1 MGNQEERHQ
10 YNLGIIGNCAYLAY
24 IDTSADVRWMCW
36 PRFDSSFVFGNL
48 LDQQKGG
55 YFYVH
60 PYEKGFSSEQ
70 YYLENANILC
80 TEFEGEGGRFRVT
93 DFAPRFYQHE
103 RYFKPLMLVRK
114 IEPLSGHPK
123 IQVGC
128 QPVGNY
134 GETIPESYLG
144 SNHIRYLGLE
154 RPIRLTTDLPLNFV
168 QTEKPLV
175 LDRTRYCILTYGIPL
190 EGPLESTAE
199 NFLTQTLEYWQHWVN
214 NANLPS
220 FYQKWM
226 IRSALALKLHQ
237 YEDTG
242 AILASGTTSLP
253 EYPGEG
259 RNWDYRFCWMRDT
272 HYTLRSLNN
281 LGHFEELKNYSNFIQ
296 NVVGIH
302 GEHYEP
308 VYSITSEADVLDEQE
323 LNLDGYLGNKPV
335 RIGNQAVTHIQNDV
349 YGQMLVS
356 LLPLYTDE
364 RFVEKDQALSLKITR
379 QILAKIEETID
390 APDAGLWEFRGTEQK
405 HCYTF
410 LFHWAGSKA
419 AAKIGRYF
427 GDQDLEAKAEDLAD
441 RASQNIEAC
450 YDDEAQVYRQAIG
463 TKNLDASLFQ
473 LITMNYLDPSSE
485 RAKKHLEKL
494 EYELGANR
502 YLMYRYKH
510 VDDFGEPN
518 STFLICAFWYIE
530 ALAYTGRL
538 QDAVEGF
545 NEVLQ
550 NSNHLGLFSEDI
562 DARTLSQWGNFP
574 QAYSHVGLVNSAF
587 MIANR
592 LNRPDF
598 LM

>member
-1 MGNQEERHQ
+1 MGNQQRHQ
-10 YNLGIIGNCAYLAY
+10 YDMGIIGNCAYLAY
-24 IDTSADVRWMCW
+24 INTNADIRWMCW
-36 PRFDSSFVFGNL
+36 PRFDSSFIFGNL

-55 YFYVH
+55 YFYIQ
-60 PYEKGFSSEQ
+60 PFEDEFDSKQ
-70 YYLENANILC
+70 YYLENSNILC
-80 TEFEGEGGRFRVT
+80 TEFDVEGGRFRVV

-103 RYFKPLMLVRK
+103 RYFKPLMVVRK

-128 QPVGNY
+128 QPVGQY
-134 GETIPESYLG
+134 GEKRPESYLG
-144 SNHIRYLGLE
+144 SNHIRFLGLE
-154 RPIRLTTDLPLNFV
+154 RPLRLTTDLPLNFV

-175 LDRTRYCILTYGIPL
+175 LDRSKYCILTYGIPL

-199 NFLTQTLEYWQHWVN
+199 NFLSQTLEYWQYWVN
-214 NANLPS
+214 NANLPN
-220 FYQKWM
+220 FHQKSV

-242 AILASGTTSLP
+242 AMLAAGTTSLP

-272 HYTLRSLNN
+272 HYTLRSLNS

-302 GEHYEP
+302 GNHYEP
-308 VYSITSEADVLDEQE
+308 VYSITGECDVLDEQQ
-323 LNLDGYLGNKPV
+323 LDLQGYLGNQPV

-364 RFVEKDQALSLKITR
+364 RFVDKDETLSLQITR
-379 QILAKIEETID
+379 QLLKKIEDTID
-390 APDAGLWEFRGTEQK
+390 APDAGLWEFRNTQQK

-427 GDQDLEAKAEDLAD
+427 QDSALQQNAERLAS

-450 YDDEAQVYRQAIG
+450 YDEEAQVYRQAIG
-463 TKNLDASLFQ
+463 SKNLDASLFQ
-473 LITMNYLDPSSE
+473 LITMNYLDPGSE
-485 RAKKHLEKL
+485 RAKRHLQKL
-494 EYELGANR
+494 EEELSANK
-502 YLMYRYKH
+502 YLMFRYKH
-510 VDDFGEPN
+510 VDDFGEPS
-518 STFLICAFWYIE
+518 STFLVCAFWYIE
-530 ALAYTGRL
+530 ALAHTGRL
-538 QDAVEGF
+538 EDAVQGF
-545 NEVLQ
+545 EEVMKFG
-550 NSNHLGLFSEDI
+550 NHLGLFSEDV
-562 DARTLSQWGNFP
+562 DANTFSQWGNFP
-574 QAYSHVGLVNSAF
+574 QAYSHVGVVNSAF
-587 MIANR
+587 RIANR
-592 LNRPDF
+592 LNYPDF

>member
-1 MGNQEERHQ
+1 MANQEDRHQ
-10 YNLGIIGNCAYLAY
+10 YNLGVIGNCAYLAY

-48 LDQQKGG
+48 LDNQKGG
-55 YFYVH
+55 YFSIN
-60 PYEKGFSSEQ
+60 PYEEGFTSKQ
-70 YYLENANILC
+70 YYLENSNVLS
-80 TEFEGEGGRFRVT
+80 TEFEGDDGRFRVV

-114 IEPLSGHPK
+114 IEQLSGHPK
-123 IQVGC
+123 IRVGC

-134 GETIPESYLG
+134 GDSIPESYLG

-168 QTEKPLV
+168 QSEKPLV
-175 LDRTRYCILTYGIPL
+175 LDRPRYCILTYGIPL

-199 NFLTQTLEYWQHWVN
+199 SFLSQTLEYWQYWVN

-302 GEHYEP
+302 EDHYEP
-308 VYSITSEADVLDEQE
+308 VYSITGEADVLNEQE
-323 LNLDGYLGNKPV
+323 LNLEGYLGNKPV

-364 RFVEKDQALSLKITR
+364 RFVGKDKALSLKITK

-390 APDAGLWEFRGTEQK
+390 APDAGLWEFRGMQQK

-427 GDQDLEAKAEDLAD
+427 HDEDLEAKAEDLAY
-441 RASQNIEAC
+441 RASLNIEAC
-450 YDDEAQVYRQAIG
+450 YDQEEQVYRQAIG

-485 RAKKHLEKL
+485 RARKHLEKL

-502 YLMYRYKH
+502 YLMYRYRH

-530 ALAYTGRL
+530 ALAYTGRW

-545 NEVLQ
+545 EEIFHY
-550 NSNHLGLFSEDI
+550 SNHLGLFSEDI
-562 DARTLSQWGNFP
+562 DANTLCQWGNFP
-574 QAYSHVGLVNSAF
+574 QAYSHVGLVNAAF
-587 MIANR
+587 MIANC